1 MDGDRKQGGITNP
14 LYSPATIDQGESGE
28 THGDKKCGADR
39 PMRNPKILVLD
50 RADGLAEQVRGV
62 ADDLRPRPEVSVC
75 TRVGSVGDV
84 LTDDGPFD
92 VLVAGPSL
100 GTRAGLARLE
110 VIHDEIPG
118 LSLLLAFNR
127 RPEARLR
134 EIVRAGA
141 IDLLQLPMPDEV
153 LLESIQRAIELSSHH
168 QAAAAPAAAAA
179 AGSSVGRVFTTSSA
193 TGGCGKTFYATN
205 IAYFLTHLTGKRTCI
220 IDLDLQFGEVSTAL
234 RLRPRY
240 TIFDAL
246 QRDDDDESALGEHI
260 EEYLVKHDTG
270 IWLLP
275 APKDPS
281 EADRISPPDVTRI
294 IEAIRNKFDYVIV
307 DTPAAL
313 TEIVL
318 AAFDLSDQLF
328 TLATLDLPS
337 VRNMGVFLN
346 TLDKLKIPSD
356 NVSLILN
363 KAEKDVGIDIEQI
376 TKLFPQGFMSVLP
389 YAREV
394 SKSIN
399 VGMPVMAFNP
409 SAEVSRRIASGLRA
423 FLPEDVRDRVPEVQS
438 PSRNGLFGRF
448 LKRSSVPVHTNS

>member
-1 MDGDRKQGGITNP
+1 
-14 LYSPATIDQGESGE
+14 
-28 THGDKKCGADR
+28 
-39 PMRNPKILVLD
+39 MRNPKILVLD
-50 RADGLAEQVRGV
+50 RADTLADQVRNA
-62 ADDLRPRPEVSVC
+62 ADDIRPRPDVTSC

-84 LTDDGPFD
+84 LTEEGPFD

-110 VIHDEIPG
+110 VIHDELPAM
-118 LSLLLAFNR
+118 SVLLAFNR

-134 EIVRAGA
+134 DIVRTGA
-141 IDLLQLPMPDEV
+141 IDLLQLPVKDDE
-153 LLESIQRAIELSSHH
+153 LLESVQRAIELSGQ
-168 QAAAAPAAAAA
+168 QAPAAAPAAAA
-179 AGSSVGRVFTTSSA
+179 GDSGVGRVFTTSSA

-205 IAYFLTHLTGKRTCI
+205 VAYFLTHYTGKRTCI
-220 IDLDLQFGEVSTAL
+220 VDLDLQFGEVSTAL
-234 RLRPRY
+234 RMRPKF

-246 QRDDDDESALGEHI
+246 QRDEEDESALADHI

-270 IWLLP
+270 IYLLP

-294 IEAIRNKFDYVIV
+294 IEAIRTKFDYVIV
-307 DTPAAL
+307 DTPSAL

-318 AAFDLSDQLF
+318 AAFDLSDELF
-328 TLATLDLPS
+328 TMATLDLPS

-346 TLDKLKIPSD
+346 TLDKLKIPSEH
-356 NVSLILN
+356 VQLILN

-409 SAEVSRRIASGLRA
+409 NAEVSRRIAAGLRN
-423 FLPEDVRDRVPEVQS
+423 FLPEYVRDRVPDVS
-438 PSRNGLFGRF
+438 SNGHPGFLGRLF
-448 LKRSSVPVHTNS
+448 KRSPVATNSNA

>member
-1 MDGDRKQGGITNP
+1 
-14 LYSPATIDQGESGE
+14 
-28 THGDKKCGADR
+28 
-39 PMRNPKILVLD
+39 MRNPKILVLD
-50 RADGLAEQVRGV
+50 RADGMAEQIRGV
-62 ADDLRPRPEVSVC
+62 ADELRPRPDVHVC

-84 LTDDGPFD
+84 LTEEGPFD
-92 VLVAGPSL
+92 VLIAGPSL

-110 VIHDEIPG
+110 VIHDELPAM
-118 LSLLLAFNR
+118 SLLLAFNR

-134 EIVRAGA
+134 EIVRTGA
-141 IDLLQLPMPDEV
+141 IDLLQVPIADEG
-153 LLESIQRAIELSSHH
+153 LLESVQRAIELST
-168 QAAAAPAAAAA
+168 QRRAAEAPVPAAAASA
-179 AGSSVGRVFTTSSA
+179 VGRVFTTSSA

-205 IAYFLTHLTGKRTCI
+205 LAYFLTQMTGKRTCI

-234 RLRPRY
+234 RMRPRF
-240 TIFDAL
+240 TIFDVL
-246 QRDDDDESALGEHI
+246 QREETTEDELAEHI

-270 IWLLP
+270 IYLLP

-294 IEAIRNKFDYVIV
+294 IEAIRTRFDYVIV

-318 AAFDLSDQLF
+318 AAFDLSDELF
-328 TLATLDLPS
+328 VLATLDLPS

-356 NVSLILN
+356 NVQLILN

-389 YAREV
+389 YAKEV

-409 SAEVSRRIASGLRA
+409 SADVSRRIGSGLRQY
-423 FLPEDVRDRVPEVQS
+423 LPEDVRERVPEVSSQS
-438 PSRNGLFGRF
+438 HNGFLGRLFR
-448 LKRSSVPVHTNS
+448 RSAVAANSNS

>member
-1 MDGDRKQGGITNP
+1 
-14 LYSPATIDQGESGE
+14 
-28 THGDKKCGADR
+28 
-39 PMRNPKILVLD
+39 MRNPKILVLD
-50 RADGLAEQVRGV
+50 RAETLVEQVRGV
-62 ADDLRPRPEVSVC
+62 TDDIRPRPDVNAC

-84 LTDDGPFD
+84 LTEDGPFD
-92 VLVAGPSL
+92 VLIAGPSL

-110 VIHDEIPG
+110 VIHDELPAM
-118 LSLLLAFNR
+118 SLLLAFNR

-134 EIVRAGA
+134 EIVRTGA
-141 IDLLQLPMPDEV
+141 IDLLQLPLTDDA
-153 LLESIQRAIELSSHH
+153 LLESVQRAIELSHH
-168 QAAAAPAAAAA
+168 QTAVAAAPAAAA
-179 AGSSVGRVFTTSSA
+179 GSGVGRVFTTSSA

-205 IAYFLTHLTGKRTCI
+205 LAYFLTHYTDKRTCI
-220 IDLDLQFGEVSTAL
+220 VDLDLQFGEVSTAL
-234 RLRPRY
+234 RLRPRF

-246 QRDDDDESALGEHI
+246 QRDEEEESSLAEHI
-260 EEYLVKHDTG
+260 EEYMVKHDTG
-270 IWLLP
+270 IYLLP

-281 EADRISPPDVTRI
+281 EADRINPPDVTRI
-294 IEAIRNKFDYVIV
+294 IEAIRSRFDYVIV

-318 AAFDLSDQLF
+318 AAFDLSDELF

-356 NVSLILN
+356 HVQLILN

-409 SAEVSRRIASGLRA
+409 NAEVSRRMASGLRSY
-423 FLPEDVRDRVPEVQS
+423 LPEDVRERVPEVS
-438 PSRNGLFGRF
+438 
-448 LKRSSVPVHTNS
+448 TNSHHGFLGRLFRRSAVATNSNA